1 MMQQT
6 RILAGVIGVLAAL
19 PALADESAQT
29 SPVTANVAWVS
40 NYLYRGISQT
50 GGKPALQGGFDFAAA
65 NGFYLGAWGSNVSIW
80 SDRYTQTAGAQG
92 ANNSSLEMDTYAG
105 VKNSFATDYTY
116 DVGYLRY
123 SYPGTYKAGATNADT
138 HEIYA
143 ALGYKWLAVK
153 YSYSLGST
161 FGIASARGSN
171 YRDIG
176 INYPVSD
183 SGITLGAHYG
193 KQSYKGAV
201 ANSLKQAGQDPSYA
215 DYKLSISESYKGY
228 VFALAYSKT
237 NAAKGGFYNI
247 MGSDLGQAATVLA
260 VNHTF

>member
-1 MMQQT
+1 MMHKT
-6 RILAGVIGVLAAL
+6 KILAGVLGFLAAL
-19 PALADESAQT
+19 PALAQESEQP
-29 SPVTANVAWVS
+29 SPVTANITWVS

-50 GGKPALQGGFDFAAA
+50 GGKAALQGGFDFSAA
-65 NGFYLGAWGSNVSIW
+65 NGFYLGAWASNVSIW
-80 SDRYTQTAGAQG
+80 SDIYTQTAGTQG

-153 YSYSLGST
+153 YSYSLGDT

-176 INYPVSD
+176 INYPVAD
-183 SGITLGAHYG
+183 TGLTLGAHYG
-193 KQSYKGAV
+193 KQNYKGAI
-201 ANSLKQAGQDPSYA
+201 ANSLSLAGQDPSYA
-215 DYKLSISESYKGY
+215 DYKLSVSERYKGY
-228 VFALAYSKT
+228 VFGLAYSKT
-237 NAAKGGFYNI
+237 NAAKGGFYHVL
-247 MGSDLGQAATVLA
+247 GSDLGQGATVFS
-260 VNHTF
+260 VNRTF